1 MSHIHI
7 PDGVLPIW
15 IVAAGW
21 VVTALLLALSI
32 RRANSGDVKRK
43 LPLIG
48 IVSALMIAG
57 MTLEIVPIAY
67 HINLSIIAGILLGP
81 ALAFISVFIVDLII
95 SMFGH
100 GGITVVG
107 LNTIVIGAEAVLGY
121 YLFQFLRAVMAGRGV
136 GWSSALAAVLSL
148 FLSTSIMLGIVYVSH
163 VNPAVAL
170 HTEETVHDAHE
181 GSAVHMETH
190 GSLDFGRFV
199 KTIFLLAPLGW
210 ALEAAVTG
218 LVVSYLYRVRPDLVA
233 PEKT

>member
-1 MSHIHI
+1 MHI

-15 IVAAGW
+15 IVALGW

-32 RRANSGDVKRK
+32 RRVNSEDVKRK

-48 IVSALMIAG
+48 IVSALMITG

-100 GGITVVG
+100 GGVTVVG

-121 YLFQFLRAVMAGRGV
+121 YLFQALRAVMARRQA
-136 GWSSALAAVLSL
+136 GWPSALAVVMSL
-148 FLSTSIMLGIVYVSH
+148 FLSTSVMLGIVYVSH
-163 VNPAVAL
+163 ANPAEVL
-170 HTEETVHDAHE
+170 HTEEVVSGVDAGQAAHTD
-181 GSAVHMETH
+181 AH
-190 GSLDFGRFV
+190 GSLDFRRFV

-233 PEKT
+233 SKGT

>member
-1 MSHIHI
+1 MHI

-15 IVAAGW
+15 IVALGW

-32 RRANSGDVKRK
+32 RRVNSEDVKRK

-48 IVSALMIAG
+48 IVSALMITG

-100 GGITVVG
+100 GGVTVVG

-121 YLFQFLRAVMAGRGV
+121 YLFQALRAVMARRQA
-136 GWSSALAAVLSL
+136 GWPSALAVVMSL

-163 VNPAVAL
+163 ANPAEVL
-170 HTEETVHDAHE
+170 HTEEVVSGVDAGQAAH
-181 GSAVHMETH
+181 TDDH
-190 GSLDFGRFV
+190 GSLDFRRFV

-233 PEKT
+233 SKGT

>member
-7 PDGVLPIW
+7 PDGVLPLW

-21 VVTALLLALSI
+21 VVTALLLALCL
-32 RRANSGDVKRK
+32 RRVNSGDVKRK

-121 YLFQFLRAVMAGRGV
+121 YLFQLLRTVMAGRGP
-136 GWSSALAAVLSL
+136 GWSSAVAAVLSL

-163 VNPAVAL
+163 INPAAAL
-170 HTEETVHDAHE
+170 HTEETVLDGGGAAVNTEAHR
-181 GSAVHMETH
+181 
-190 GSLDFGRFV
+190 SLDFGRFV

-210 ALEAAVTG
+210 ALEAAVAG

-233 PEKT
+233 SGDT

>member
-1 MSHIHI
+1 MHI

-15 IVAAGW
+15 IVALGW

-32 RRANSGDVKRK
+32 RRVNSEDVKRK

-48 IVSALMIAG
+48 IVSALMITG

-121 YLFQFLRAVMAGRGV
+121 YLFQALRAVMARRQA
-136 GWSSALAAVLSL
+136 GWPSALAVVMSL
-148 FLSTSIMLGIVYVSH
+148 FLSTSVMLGIVYVSH
-163 VNPAVAL
+163 ANPAEVL
-170 HTEETVHDAHE
+170 HTEEVVSGVDAGQAAHTD
-181 GSAVHMETH
+181 AH
-190 GSLDFGRFV
+190 GSLDFRRFV

-233 PEKT
+233 SKGT

>member
-1 MSHIHI
+1 MHI
-7 PDGVLPIW
+7 PDGVLPMW

-21 VVTALLLALSI
+21 VVTALLLALCI
-32 RRANSGDVKRK
+32 RRMNSEDVKKK
-43 LPLIG
+43 LPLVG
-48 IVSALMIAG
+48 IVSALMITG

-107 LNTIVIGAEAVLGY
+107 LNTIVVGAEAVLGY
-121 YLFQFLRAVMAGRGV
+121 YLFLAFRTVMARRQA
-136 GWSSALAAVLSL
+136 GWPSALAVVMSL
-148 FLSTSIMLGIVYVSH
+148 FLSTSVMLGIVYVSH
-163 VNPAVAL
+163 ANPGEVL
-170 HTEETVHDAHE
+170 HTEEVVSGADGGFAPHTGD
-181 GSAVHMETH
+181 H
-190 GSLDFGRFV
+190 GSLDFRRFV

-233 PEKT
+233 SKGT